1 MFSHIWDKYNKSLK
15 NTLLM
20 NLTTGKKEIAKS
32 CKWDDLNHVSENSK
46 NKKQYMKKSIA
57 LHFTRAIYANENKI
71 QNY

>member
-1 MFSHIWDKYNKSLK
+1 
-15 NTLLM
+15 M

-46 NKKQYMKKSIA
+46 NKKKSMKKSIA